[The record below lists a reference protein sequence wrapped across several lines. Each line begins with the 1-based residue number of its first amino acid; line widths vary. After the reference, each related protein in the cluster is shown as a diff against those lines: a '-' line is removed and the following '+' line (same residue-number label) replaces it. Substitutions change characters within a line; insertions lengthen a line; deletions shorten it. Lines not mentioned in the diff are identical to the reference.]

1 MKVEWSPLALD
12 RVSEIARYIAKDN
25 PDAAERWVSQLF
37 DSVERLADF
46 PESGRIVPEVG
57 VRRIR
62 ELIFGAYRV
71 IYSVKDKVEILTVR
85 RGSQLLDVSEIDDE
99 QGNRTVAP
107 KGQRPGPGGSPPELT
122 RCGRSVAEE
131 HSVTDSATYAEERA
145 FMRAVVDGLADLEAG
160 REHPQPGITLEGF
173 RQRNGHFERSRLIV

>member
-25 PDAAERWVSQLF
+25 PDAAERWVNDLF
-37 DSVERLADF
+37 DAVERLVDF

-62 ELIFGAYRV
+62 EVIFGAYRV
-71 IYSVKDKVEILTVR
+71 IYSVKEKVEILTVR

-99 QGNRTVAP
+99 Q
-107 KGQRPGPGGSPPELT
+107 E
-122 RCGRSVAEE
+122 
-131 HSVTDSATYAEERA
+131 
-145 FMRAVVDGLADLEAG
+145 
-160 REHPQPGITLEGF
+160 
-173 RQRNGHFERSRLIV
+173 

>member
-12 RVSEIARYIAKDN
+12 RVSDIARYIAKDK
-25 PDAAERWVSQLF
+25 PGAAERWVNELF

-71 IYSVKDKVEILTVR
+71 VYSVKDKVEILTVR

-99 QGNRTVAP
+99 Q
-107 KGQRPGPGGSPPELT
+107 E
-122 RCGRSVAEE
+122 
-131 HSVTDSATYAEERA
+131 
-145 FMRAVVDGLADLEAG
+145 
-160 REHPQPGITLEGF
+160 
-173 RQRNGHFERSRLIV
+173 